1 MATLMQ
7 PTTGYDVG
15 VERNEGRHADE
26 PGNRVDKSL
35 RPGAGLGDLAAASFS
50 NDVPGLVLSASVT
63 APDMVTVTLTNET
76 TSDVDLDQGTVFT
89 KVTKASV
96 S

>member
-1 MATLMQ
+1 
-7 PTTGYDVG
+7 
-15 VERNEGRHADE
+15 
-26 PGNRVDKSL
+26 
-35 RPGAGLGDLAAASFS
+35 
-50 NDVPGLVLSASVT
+50 
-63 APDMVTVTLTNET
+63 MVTVTLTNET